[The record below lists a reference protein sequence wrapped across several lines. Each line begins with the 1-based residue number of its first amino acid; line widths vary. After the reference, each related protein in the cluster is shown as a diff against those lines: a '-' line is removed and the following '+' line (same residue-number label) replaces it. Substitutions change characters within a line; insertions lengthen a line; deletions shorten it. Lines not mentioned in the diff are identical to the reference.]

1 MQLQPSTT
9 LGHGGPPGMLGR
21 DGVPDRQPGVVAQ
34 GVGIWRQ
41 LRTFQQDGAD
51 HPGVAGGNRT
61 TMWRS
66 GIEPKKLWHFFF
78 QLLDFHEELRNSLLI
93 LESGSMFNLIRS
105 TWTTC
110 VAHVTVF
117 LLLMKDLS

>member
-1 MQLQPSTT
+1 M
-9 LGHGGPPGMLGR
+9 GAPPGMLGR

-66 GIEPKKLWHFFF
+66 GIEPKKP
-78 QLLDFHEELRNSLLI
+78 RNSGI
-93 LESGSMFNLIRS
+93 F
-105 TWTTC
+105 
-110 VAHVTVF
+110 F
-117 LLLMKDLS
+117 

>member
-66 GIEPKKLWHFFF
+66 GIEPKKLWLFF